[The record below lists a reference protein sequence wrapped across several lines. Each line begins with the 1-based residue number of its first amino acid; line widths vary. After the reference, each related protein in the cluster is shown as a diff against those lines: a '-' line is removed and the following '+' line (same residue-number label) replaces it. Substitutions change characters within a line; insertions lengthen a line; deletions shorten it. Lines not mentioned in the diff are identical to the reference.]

1 MTSRKSKS
9 RKSTVRAAAI
19 KPAVAKSSPAPA
31 TSNPVLVVVGY
42 GDRET
47 PRGARFNGA
56 DRDLVAKA
64 ADLMGLN
71 LYEATTTEAVA
82 AAEKLPV
89 GRLYASG
96 RGFVPNIRLDL
107 YSQVLAALTA
117 GTNPPVPA
125 HFGKDGLPSAR
136 GLPRTWD
143 ELGPGHLVIAQESHA
158 NGWWEA
164 IVLARQGDM
173 FTIRFRDYPKLP
185 SYIRHRSSIALMGF
199 PPEDP
204 TA

>member
-1 MTSRKSKS
+1 MTSRKAKS
-9 RKSTVRAAAI
+9 RKSTVKAAAI
-19 KPAVAKSSPAPA
+19 KPAVAKSSPAPTA
-31 TSNPVLVVVGY
+31 SNPVLVVLGY
-42 GDRET
+42 GDRQT
-47 PRGARFNGA
+47 PQGARFDRA

-71 LYEATTTEAVA
+71 LYEATSPEAIA
-82 AAEKLPV
+82 AAENLPA
-89 GRLYASG
+89 GRLYATG
-96 RGFVPNIRLDL
+96 RGFVPNIRGAL

-117 GTNPPVPA
+117 GPNPPAPA
-125 HFGKDGLPSAR
+125 QFGKDGLPPAR

-143 ELGPGHLVIAQESHA
+143 EVGPGHLVIAQESHA

-185 SYIRHRSSIALMGF
+185 NYIRHSSSIALLGF
-199 PPEDP
+199 PPEEP
-204 TA
+204 AT